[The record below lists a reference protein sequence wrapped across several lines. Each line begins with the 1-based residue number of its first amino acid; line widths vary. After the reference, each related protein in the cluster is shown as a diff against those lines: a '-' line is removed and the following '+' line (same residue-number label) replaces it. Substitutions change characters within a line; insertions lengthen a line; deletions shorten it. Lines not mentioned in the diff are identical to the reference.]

1 MKQNNN
7 IDYISLINDYKEIMG
22 EPIGIGSCRTVF
34 NDIED
39 ENIVIK
45 IASNAIG
52 IIQNRLEYKLS
63 NSNKYYNTILP
74 IVYSISE
81 DGTIL
86 YSEKCRQCVED
97 DISNILK
104 ISLNDFC
111 LITTVIYQNIYNNE
125 LILKLRS
132 NNLRKIQQDKYF
144 KALKSILVK
153 YNLCE
158 GDLQDLKN
166 IGIVERD
173 GKEQLVLID
182 YGLTV
187 ENYKQLEKL
196 KENEYCR

>member
-1 MKQNNN
+1 MKNNE
-7 IDYISLINDYKEIMG
+7 ILDYKSLINDYKEIMG

-45 IASNAIG
+45 IASNEIG
-52 IIQNRLEYKLS
+52 IIQNRLEFKLS
-63 NSNKYYNTILP
+63 NSNKYYKTILP

-86 YSEKCRQCVED
+86 YVEKCRQCIED
-97 DISNILK
+97 DINNFFG
-104 ISLNDFC
+104 ISLHDFR
-111 LITTVIYQNIYNNE
+111 LITTLVYQNIYNDE
-125 LILKLRS
+125 LIFKLRS

-158 GDLQDLKN
+158 GDLNDLRN
-166 IGIVERD
+166 LGIVKRD
-173 GKEQLVLID
+173 NNEQLVLID

-187 ENYKQLEKL
+187 ENYIKLEKI
-196 KENEYCR
+196 KENEQR